1 MLLSAI
7 AIAAVAPTAVEAKL
21 LRFPA
26 VYGDKIAFVYGA
38 DIWIADKDHG
48 FARRLT
54 THPGNEAFPRFS
66 PDGKWIAF
74 TGQYDMPSNQVY
86 VVSVDG
92 GSPTRL
98 TSEGANCNVTGW
110 TPDGKVTYASNAG
123 SPFTAKMWTVSTDG
137 GMPKASP
144 IAEYAN
150 GTLSPDGKTVAYN
163 RNNSY
168 NFNWRRYRGGTQGR
182 ISFYDLSQN
191 KYWEAPSGRENSY
204 WPMWA
209 GDTVYYVSDK
219 TAGTINLW
227 AYNPASKASR
237 QLTQFTDGDI
247 KNPSTDGR
255 TIVFERDGGL
265 YEYDI
270 AKGATAPLGT
280 MIGSDLLATRSK
292 FRSFAGDIEDFD
304 LSPSG
309 KRVAVVARG
318 EVFSLPASSGETRTL
333 NSATA
338 SREKSVAWSADG
350 QTVRFLSD
358 RSGDWKIYSVPQMGG
373 EAKLVPTPAGH
384 KIADFGEVPGG
395 KSLWYTTPG
404 SDLYLFDLASSTSK
418 LVYSNPGS
426 GNAFDISQDGK
437 WVVYS
442 QLQPNLFSAVYL
454 YEVGT
459 GKATK
464 ITEGYYDDGAV
475 AFDMNGKYLYLV
487 SSRTYGVNIG
497 AFEIGLHQDNVQR
510 AYVVLLSKDQGDP
523 LRAEP
528 DEEPLTKPE
537 GDKPDAEAKPGTETK
552 VDLDGISDR
561 MLPLP
566 WANGHFGGLIGL
578 TNGVLAFYNDQMVKY
593 DMGSR
598 SASTILSTPG
608 AQLAFN
614 AKRTKMAYYAGGT
627 LGIVDVRP
635 DVQIGQGRVPTG
647 ELAYLWNPREEW
659 AQMYWEAWRHERDN
673 FYDEGML
680 GLDWKAIGDK
690 YAALLPHVSHRNDLN
705 YLIGL
710 MIGELGTGHA
720 YIQGAGDTGY
730 SPSGGTVGML
740 GCDYATEGNYVKFA
754 KIYRGLNFEP
764 ERRGPLGAPGVQVSE
779 GDYLL
784 AVDGKDITPSSGVG
798 GALMGKANRTVTLTV
813 NDKPSKTGARSVT
826 VQTIAN
832 EGSLRYISWV
842 EGNRKKVAEA
852 SQGRI
857 GYMHVPNTNFQGI
870 IEFMK
875 GFYSN
880 SGAEAW
886 IIDERYNGGGFIPT
900 FFIEALQR
908 QMQTAFSPRYGA
920 DVPLPDRSLEGPKC
934 MLINEFAGSGGDM
947 FPWLFKRNKLGKLI
961 GTRTWGGLVGIQG
974 AVNFVDGGGVTAPAF
989 GIYDRDTR
997 KWIAENT
1004 GVDPDIEVDA
1014 RPDLIAQGKDPV
1026 LERAIQE
1033 MTAAIGPTPRKPVEK
1048 PLFPTIKK

>member
-7 AIAAVAPTAVEAKL
+7 ALSAVAPVAIEAKL

-26 VYGDKIAFVYGA
+26 VHGDTIAFVYGA
-38 DIWIADKDHG
+38 DIWIADKNQG

-54 THPGNEAFPRFS
+54 THPGTESYPRFS

-92 GSPTRL
+92 GQPVRL

-110 TPDGKVTYASNAG
+110 TPDGKVTFASNAG
-123 SPFTAKMWTVSTDG
+123 SPFTAKMWTVSTKG
-137 GMPKASP
+137 GLPMATP
-144 IAEYAN
+144 IAEYSN
-150 GTLSPDGKTVAYN
+150 GTVSADGKVVAYN

-168 NFNWRRYRGGTQGR
+168 NFNWRRYRGGTQGKL
-182 ISFYDLSQN
+182 SFYDLSAN
-191 KYWEAPSGRENSY
+191 KYWEAPAGRENNY
-204 WPMWA
+204 WPMWV
-209 GDTVYYVSDK
+209 GDMVYYISDK
-219 TAGTINLW
+219 AAGTVNLW
-227 AYNPASKASR
+227 VYSPSSKGSR
-237 QLTQFTDGDI
+237 QLTQFTDGDM
-247 KNPSTDGR
+247 KNPNTDGK

-265 YEYDI
+265 YEFDI
-270 AKGATAPLGT
+270 AKGTTASLGT
-280 MIGSDLLATRSK
+280 MIGSDLLATRSQY
-292 FRSFAGDIEDFD
+292 RSFSGEIEDFD

-309 KRVAVVARG
+309 KRIAVAARG
-318 EVFSLPASSGETRTL
+318 ELFSLPASNGETRSL
-333 NSATA
+333 DSSIS
-338 SREKSVAWSADG
+338 SREKNPSWSADG
-350 QTVRFLSD
+350 QTVRYLSD
-358 RSGDWKIYSVPQMGG
+358 RTGEWRIYSVPQMGG
-373 EAKLVPTPAGH
+373 DTKMLATPAGH
-384 KIADFGEVPGG
+384 MITRFGEVPGG
-395 KSLWYTTPG
+395 KVLWYTTQG
-404 SDLYLFDLASSTSK
+404 SDLYTFDLASSTSK

-426 GNAFDISQDGK
+426 GNAFDFSQDGK
-437 WVVYS
+437 WGVYT
-442 QLQPNLFSAVYL
+442 QVQPNLFSAVYL
-454 YEVGT
+454 YEVAT
-459 GKATK
+459 GQSTK
-464 ITEGYYDDGAV
+464 ITEGYFDDNAV

-487 SSRTYGVNIG
+487 SSRTYGVNFG
-497 AFEIGLHQDNVQR
+497 AFEIGLFQENVQR
-510 AYVVLLSKDQGDP
+510 AYVVLLSKDQTDP
-523 LRAEP
+523 LKPEP
-528 DEEPLTKPE
+528 DEEPMPKAE
-537 GDKPDAEAKPGTETK
+537 GEKAEGEAKPAAEMRI
-552 VDLDGISDR
+552 DLDGIADR
-561 MLPLP
+561 MIPLP
-566 WANGHFGGLIGL
+566 WANGQFGGLVGL
-578 TNGVLAFYNDQMVKY
+578 NNGVLAFYNGQMVKF

-598 SASTILSTPG
+598 SPSTIMATPG
-608 AQLAFN
+608 GQLAFN

-627 LGIVDVRP
+627 LGIVDIRP

-647 ELAYLWNPREEW
+647 EIAYLWNPREEW
-659 AQMYWEAWRHERDN
+659 KQMFWEAWRHQRDN
-673 FYDEGML
+673 FYDKDML

-705 YLIGL
+705 YLLGL

-720 YIQGAGDTGY
+720 YVQGAGDTGF

-740 GCDYATEGNYVKFA
+740 GCDYAVAGNNVKFA

-764 ERRGPLGAPGVQVSE
+764 ARRGPLGAPGVHIVE

-784 AVDGKDITPSSGVG
+784 AVDGMTVTAETGVG
-798 GALMGKANRTVTLTV
+798 QALMGKANRTVTLTV
-813 NDKPSKTGARSVT
+813 NDKPTKSGARSVK

-832 EGSLRYISWV
+832 EGNLRYISWV
-842 EGNRKKVAEA
+842 ETNRKKVADA
-852 SQGRI
+852 SNGRI
-857 GYMHVPNTNFQGI
+857 GYLHVPNTSFQGI

-908 QMQTAFSPRYGA
+908 EMQTAFSPRYGR
-920 DVPLPDRSLEGPKC
+920 DIPMPSQSLEGPKC

-947 FPWLFKRNKLGKLI
+947 LPWLFKRNKLGKLI

-974 AVNFVDGGGVTAPAF
+974 AVNLVDGGGVTAPAF

-997 KWIAENT
+997 NWIAENI

-1014 RPDLIAQGKDPV
+1014 RPDLIAQGRDPV

-1048 PLFPTIKK
+1048 PTFPVIKK